1 MTWYKIN
8 ATVDD
13 GRNPAFTSWGKG
25 SLSHYLRRVFATSQ
39 VFFCDFWTINSNLS
53 NNVYTQI
60 QDLDLVLKFCS
71 GLHSSNLQLF
81 LQKIFSIVTL
91 QFLRKQSAGIEVS
104 NVPKMLIQDTMTKEA
119 WLWRSSSCADSL
131 AQTLYFCLWFYIRK
145 SSFPE
150 TNSSPLKINGWK
162 RIVSFWD
169 GLFSG
174 AMLVLGSLTR
184 KLTLLLLGEKALV
197 LENWPFKN
205 RGNLSLSLYIYI
217 FTYIYIYILCISYII
232 SI

>member
-1 MTWYKIN
+1 M
-8 ATVDD
+8 
-13 GRNPAFTSWGKG
+13 
-25 SLSHYLRRVFATSQ
+25 TSQ
-39 VFFCDFWTINSNLS
+39 VVFWDFWTINSTLS

-60 QDLDLVLKFCS
+60 QESCFEVCS
-71 GLHSSNLQLF
+71 GFHSSNLQLF
-81 LQKIFSIVTL
+81 LQKIFSMCSAVTF
-91 QFLRKQSAGIEVS
+91 QFLAETIRWFEVS
-104 NVPKMLIQDTMTKEA
+104 NVPKMWIQDTMTKEA

-150 TNSSPLKINGWK
+150 TNSSPLKINDWK

-174 AMLVLGSLTR
+174 AMLILVSLTR

-205 RGNLSLSLYIYI
+205 RGNLSLRRERYTIYI
-217 FTYIYIYILCISYII
+217 HTTSLPTTTNSFL
-232 SI
+232 

>member
-1 MTWYKIN
+1 
-8 ATVDD
+8 
-13 GRNPAFTSWGKG
+13 
-25 SLSHYLRRVFATSQ
+25 
-39 VFFCDFWTINSNLS
+39 
-53 NNVYTQI
+53 
-60 QDLDLVLKFCS
+60 
-71 GLHSSNLQLF
+71 
-81 LQKIFSIVTL
+81 
-91 QFLRKQSAGIEVS
+91 
-104 NVPKMLIQDTMTKEA
+104 MLIQDTMTKEA

-205 RGNLSLSLYIYI
+205 RGNLFL
-217 FTYIYIYILCISYII
+217 YIYIYIMYILYNLYKYI
-232 SI
+232 WCYLYGERYIHTTSLPTPPTHFYRFPSPEKMRLRARRKLPIWLPHPIVTHKTLVQTRKWQPPRFSVSENTLR

>member
-1 MTWYKIN
+1 
-8 ATVDD
+8 
-13 GRNPAFTSWGKG
+13 
-25 SLSHYLRRVFATSQ
+25 
-39 VFFCDFWTINSNLS
+39 
-53 NNVYTQI
+53 
-60 QDLDLVLKFCS
+60 
-71 GLHSSNLQLF
+71 
-81 LQKIFSIVTL
+81 
-91 QFLRKQSAGIEVS
+91 
-104 NVPKMLIQDTMTKEA
+104 MLIQDTMTKEA

-205 RGNLSLSLYIYI
+205 RGNLSIYIYI
-217 FTYIYIYILCISYII
+217 YTYIYILCISYIYIDIYCFIYTREIYTHNLLTNHHQLI
-232 SI
+232 SIGFLPLKKWDWELVENSPFGCPIQSWLTKRSCKRENDSRLGSQSPKIHSGKLT

>member
-1 MTWYKIN
+1 
-8 ATVDD
+8 
-13 GRNPAFTSWGKG
+13 
-25 SLSHYLRRVFATSQ
+25 
-39 VFFCDFWTINSNLS
+39 
-53 NNVYTQI
+53 
-60 QDLDLVLKFCS
+60 
-71 GLHSSNLQLF
+71 
-81 LQKIFSIVTL
+81 
-91 QFLRKQSAGIEVS
+91 
-104 NVPKMLIQDTMTKEA
+104 MLIQDTMTKEA

-205 RGNLSLSLYIYI
+205 RGNLSIYIY
-217 FTYIYIYILCISYII
+217 TYIYILCISYIYI
-232 SI
+232 DIYCFIYTERDIYTQPPYQPPPTHFYRFPSPEKMRLRARRKLPIWLPHPIVTHKTLVQTRKWQPPRFPVTENTLR